1 MDIKGIEMNAKY
13 YAIHFC
19 FGLMMLA
26 LFAYPWITNPVEP
39 RNQIMAAVALVNC
52 FLYPFSKL
60 ALENLVM
67 RVGGKGVWKKK
78 FFTIDPVG
86 NSKIRALHWIFSFI
100 FAIPISLMALPFM
113 KK

>member
-1 MDIKGIEMNAKY
+1 MVIKGIEMNAKN
-13 YAIHFC
+13 YAMHFC

-26 LFAYPWITNPVEP
+26 LFASPWITNPGEP
-39 RNQIMAAVALVNC
+39 GNQIMASVALVNC

-67 RVGGKGVWKKK
+67 RVGGKGVWKKN

-100 FAIPISLMALPFM
+100 FAIPICVFALPLM

>member
-1 MDIKGIEMNAKY
+1 MNAKN

-26 LFAYPWITNPVEP
+26 FFAYPWITNPLEP
-39 RNQIMAAVALVNC
+39 RNQIMGAVALIDC

-60 ALENLVM
+60 ALENLLIK
-67 RVGGKGVWKKK
+67 VGGKGFLKKK
-78 FFTIDPVG
+78 FFTIDTVG
-86 NSKIRALHWIFSFI
+86 TNKIKALHWVFSFI
-100 FAIPISLMALPFM
+100 FAIPICLLALSFL

>member
-1 MDIKGIEMNAKY
+1 MNAKK
-13 YAIHFC
+13 YAIHFF

-26 LFAYPWITNPVEP
+26 LFAYPWIKNPIEP

-60 ALENLVM
+60 ALENLFIKVA
-67 RVGGKGVWKKK
+67 GKQFLKKK
-78 FFTIDPVG
+78 FFTIDTVG
-86 NSKIRALHWIFSFI
+86 TNKLKALHWAFSFI
-100 FAIPISLMALPFM
+100 FAIPICLIALSFL

>member
-1 MDIKGIEMNAKY
+1 MNAKN

-26 LFAYPWITNPVEP
+26 LFTSPWITDPGEP
-39 RNQIMAAVALVNC
+39 GNQIMAAVALVNC

-60 ALENLVM
+60 ALETLVM
-67 RVGGKGVWKKK
+67 RVGGKGVWNKR
-78 FFTIDPVG
+78 FFTIDQVG

-100 FAIPISLMALPFM
+100 FAIPICVLALAFM
-113 KK
+113 KRQAEKQPR

>member
-1 MDIKGIEMNAKY
+1 MVIKGIEMNARN

-26 LFAYPWITNPVEP
+26 LFASPWITNPGEP
-39 RNQIMAAVALVNC
+39 GNQIMASVALVNC

-67 RVGGKGVWKKK
+67 RVGGKGVWKKN

-100 FAIPISLMALPFM
+100 FAIPICVLALPFM

>member
-1 MDIKGIEMNAKY
+1 MAMNAKN

-26 LFAYPWITNPVEP
+26 VSAYPWITNPGEP
-39 RNQIMAAVALVNC
+39 RNQLIAAVALVSS

-60 ALENLVM
+60 ALENLLM
-67 RVGGKGVWKKK
+67 KIVGEGFLKKRW
-78 FFTIDPVG
+78 FAIDPVG
-86 NSKIRALHWIFSFI
+86 NNKIRAIHWVFSFI
-100 FAIPISLMALPFM
+100 FAIPICLLALPFL

>member
-1 MDIKGIEMNAKY
+1 MNAKN

-26 LFAYPWITNPVEP
+26 LFAYPWIINPGGL
-39 RNQIMAAVALVNC
+39 RNQIMTAVALVNC
-52 FLYPFSKL
+52 FLYPFAKL
-60 ALENLVM
+60 TLEDLVM
-67 RVGGKGVWKKK
+67 RVVGKGVWKKK
-78 FFTIDPVG
+78 FFTVDPVG

-100 FAIPISLMALPFM
+100 FAIPICALALPFM

>member
-1 MDIKGIEMNAKY
+1 MDVKGIEMNAKN

-26 LFAYPWITNPVEP
+26 LFAYPWITNPAEP
-39 RNQIMAAVALVNC
+39 RNQIMAAVALVSC

-60 ALENLVM
+60 ALESLLVK
-67 RVGGKGVWKKK
+67 VAGKEFLQKK
-78 FFTIDPVG
+78 FFTMDTVG
-86 NSKIRALHWIFSFI
+86 TNKLKALHWVFSFI
-100 FAIPISLMALPFM
+100 FAIPICLLALPFL

>member
-39 RNQIMAAVALVNC
+39 GNQIMVAVALVNC

-60 ALENLVM
+60 AIESLVERM
-67 RVGGKGVWKKK
+67 GGKGVWKTKI
-78 FFTIDPVG
+78 FTIDQIG
-86 NSKIRALHWIFSFI
+86 NSKMRALHWMFSFI
-100 FAIPISLMALPFM
+100 FAIPICLLALPFM